1 MKYDYLHFLIYVQ
14 NMLLLHVRVTNIF
27 RIIMKIIK
35 RKAHRRILNEAEKS
49 GEENVIKAKKFVK

>member
-1 MKYDYLHFLIYVQ
+1 MYK

-49 GEENVIKAKKFVK
+49 GEENVIKAEKFDCKVKTE

>member
-1 MKYDYLHFLIYVQ
+1 MYK
-14 NMLLLHVRVTNIF
+14 NMLLLNVRDSNIL

-49 GEENVIKAKKFVK
+49 GEENVVKAEKFDCKVK

>member
-1 MKYDYLHFLIYVQ
+1 MYK
-14 NMLLLHVRVTNIF
+14 NMLLLYVRDTNIF

-49 GEENVIKAKKFVK
+49 GEENVIKLRGFTVK